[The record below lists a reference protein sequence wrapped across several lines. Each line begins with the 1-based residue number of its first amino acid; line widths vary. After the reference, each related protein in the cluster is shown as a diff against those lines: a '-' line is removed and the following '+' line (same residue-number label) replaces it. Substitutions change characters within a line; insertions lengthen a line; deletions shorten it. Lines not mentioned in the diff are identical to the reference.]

1 MLANIN
7 KENMKALKMLY
18 HANLRNVGVFTS
30 IALSIL
36 VYARYFK
43 DKSKVSNIMFVLVGV
58 SFLSIATYLNFM
70 LINELNAAKKEQ
82 EHSTGKKTKIDNMLI
97 IPYFILVIN
106 FFIMFFTLLI
116 KLGKV

>member
-1 MLANIN
+1 MLEISKQEKN
-7 KENMKALKMLY
+7 KALKMLY

-43 DKSKVSNIMFVLVGV
+43 DKSKVSNVMFVLVGI

-70 LINELNAAKKEQ
+70 LMDELNNTKKE
-82 EHSTGKKTKIDNMLI
+82 EKSTGIIKLIDGMLV
-97 IPYFILVIN
+97 IPYFITIINLLILV
-106 FFIMFFTLLI
+106 FTILI
-116 KLGKV
+116 KLGKI

>member
-1 MLANIN
+1 MSE
-7 KENMKALKMLY
+7 KTKQENMKALKMLY

-43 DKSKVSNIMFVLVGV
+43 DKSKISNIMFVLVGV

-70 LINELNAAKKEQ
+70 LINELKSAKKKEKNWTRVQ
-82 EHSTGKKTKIDNMLI
+82 KINDMMR
-97 IPYFILVIN
+97 IPYFIYAIN
-106 FFIMFFTLLI
+106 FFIIIFTFLI
-116 KLGKV
+116 KLGKI

>member
-1 MLANIN
+1 MLETPKQENN
-7 KENMKALKMLY
+7 KELKMLY

-43 DKSKVSNIMFVLVGV
+43 DKSKISNIMFVLVGV

-70 LINELNAAKKEQ
+70 LLDELYIAKKLKPSVE
-82 EHSTGKKTKIDNMLI
+82 KTRLIDDMLL
-97 IPYFILVIN
+97 IPYFLVVVN
-106 FFIMFFTLLI
+106 FLIMVFTLLI
-116 KLGKV
+116 KLGKL

>member
-1 MLANIN
+1 MLE
-7 KENMKALKMLY
+7 KPMQENNKALKMLY

-43 DKSKVSNIMFVLVGV
+43 DKSRISNIMFVLVGV

-70 LINELNAAKKEQ
+70 LLDELYTAKKVEPSV
-82 EHSTGKKTKIDNMLI
+82 EKSKLIDDMLL
-97 IPYFILVIN
+97 IPYFLVIIN
-106 FFIMFFTLLI
+106 FLIMFFTLLI